1 MDKYTQARL
10 SCQVSR
16 VQKSRQQIVE
26 DQDICF
32 TRLLPKEQVEAAVER
47 HQVRFRQRL
56 YTPVVTIWAFL
67 YQVLATDQSCR
78 AAVARLLAFLCVSG
92 HGLGSA
98 KTDPYCKARQRTP
111 KEVIADLAR
120 TSGSD
125 LQHQVPPTGLLGG
138 RPIKIADGTTV
149 SMPDTPANQKAYPQQ
164 PGQKKG
170 IGFPIMR
177 LVGLISLSCGAV
189 LDVAM
194 ARYSGKRTGETS
206 LLRQIFDQLKAD
218 DVLLGDAMFANYWTI
233 ALSLERGVDIVS
245 HHDGRRL
252 MDFRKGQ
259 RLGHYDHVIDW
270 QKPQKPSWMNQR
282 LYRRLPDTLSIRELR
297 VEICQKGFRCH
308 HLFLVTTLLDAQ
320 LYSREELAMVY
331 RCRWHAELD
340 LRSIK
345 QVMQMDVLRCK
356 SPSMVRKEIWMHLLA
371 YNLIRKLMAQAALAA
386 GLCPRD
392 ISFKGTLQ
400 TLVAFAVAGWSCPE
414 RSNELYAAVLRAVA
428 THRVNNRPDR
438 IEPRAVKRRPKK
450 LVYLNE
456 PRSVAKA
463 RLLNGTQGLWK

>member
-1 MDKYTQARL
+1 M
-10 SCQVSR
+10 
-16 VQKSRQQIVE
+16 
-26 DQDICF
+26 
-32 TRLLPKEQVEAAVER
+32 
-47 HQVRFRQRL
+47 
-56 YTPVVTIWAFL
+56 
-67 YQVLATDQSCR
+67 LATDQSCR

-92 HGLGSA
+92 HGSGSA

-111 KEVIADLAR
+111 EDVIADLAR
-120 TSGSD
+120 TSGRD

-149 SMPDTPANQKAYPQQ
+149 SMPDTPENQKAYPQQ

-170 IGFPIMR
+170 LGFPIMR

-206 LLRQIFDQLKAD
+206 LLRQIFDQLKAG

-233 ALSLERGVDIVS
+233 AMSLERGVDIVS

-259 RLGHYDHVIDW
+259 RLGRYDHVIDW

-282 LYRRLPDTLSIRELR
+282 LYRRLPETLSIRELR

-463 RLLNGTQGLWK
+463 RLLYGT